1 MIVPLLIIGGGILTV
16 SLLSR
21 PTRPIPVEQ
30 VSGIRRVQRPAVKRQ
45 VTPCIEMVA
54 KHLRLG
60 IMPSEQLVYAAV
72 REAER
77 IGHYQLAEA
86 LWNAGERAFLKKQAA
101 SQPEEAEPEREQLPE
116 SPDEDVPQI
125 ASPLEGVADDEWQDF
140 ILAMRDKEPNFE
152 NERHVGAF
160 HHAKSRI
167 AKLGVDPST
176 VKGNEA
182 LQVELFQKDLASRA
196 EEASDLINAVSG
208 QEIEIDGSTHVITR
222 SGVLALI
229 KVAGPERARDW
240 IEDPSSREKF
250 PKTKELFLKCNLLF

>member
-1 MIVPLLIIGGGILTV
+1 MIIPLLIVGGGILTV

-21 PTRPIPVEQ
+21 PNRPMPVEQ
-30 VSGIRRVQRPAVKRQ
+30 VSGVRRIQRPPPRRQ
-45 VTPCIEMVA
+45 ITPCIEMVA
-54 KHLRLG
+54 KHLKLG
-60 IMPSEQLVYAAV
+60 IMPSEQLVFAAV
-72 REAER
+72 KEAER
-77 IGHYQLAEA
+77 IGHYRLAEA
-86 LWNAGERAFLKKQAA
+86 LWNAGERAFLKKQVVG
-101 SQPEEAEPEREQLPE
+101 QPDESEEEREQLPE
-116 SPDEDVPQI
+116 SPDEDVPQL

-140 ILAMRDKEPNFE
+140 ILAMKDKDPAFE

-160 HHAKSRI
+160 HHSKARI
-167 AKLGVDPST
+167 AKLGVDPSK
-176 VKGNEA
+176 VKGDEA
-182 LQVELFQKDLASRA
+182 LQIELFQKDLASRA

-208 QEIEIDGSTHVITR
+208 QEIEIDGSTHVITK